1 MKDEM
6 NNLEQDLQRR
16 FESLKDIPDRDENR
30 ASMGRAMF
38 LTQAH
43 QIRAENTKKQAV
55 SGGFIFRLNNKL
67 SRKLFD
73 LEKLNFTR
81 KERYKMLATVAS
93 LILTLTILF
102 GGAGATVYA
111 AQDSLPNEALY
122 SLKVAAEDLRMELT
136 RDPQAQFQLSLDLGV
151 ERVREMVMLNSE
163 GKPIPEGTALRYENH
178 LNYAFQLAAQF
189 DDPAMVQAAQQIRAM
204 LQEQERIMTQAM
216 TNAPEFV
223 DPQFNRIREMVQERV
238 RLMDCD
244 LDDPLALRQ
253 MLQQQFRE
261 QLGQPETPPAG
272 DGGYGPGPVN
282 GTPYQ
287 NNNEVGPGP
296 NENPPGG
303 WQEPGPNT
311 TPGEGQ
317 GDQNGSNS
325 DNNEQPSDGKDS
337 APGPDNGGNENGSDD
352 GSGGTN
358 APTETPA
365 KNGDESGSDDQQKN
379 GKP

>member
-1 MKDEM
+1 M
-6 NNLEQDLQRR
+6 NKEKNILEPDLQRR
-16 FESLKDIPDRDENR
+16 FELLKGIPDRDLNR
-30 ASMGRAMF
+30 ASEGRSIF

-43 QIRAENTKKQAV
+43 QMRVENSKGQAV
-55 SGGFIFRLNNKL
+55 SEGFISRLNYKL

-73 LEKLNFTR
+73 PDRLIFTR

-111 AQDSLPNEALY
+111 AQDSLPNEPLY
-122 SLKVAAEDLRMELT
+122 GLKIAAEDLRMELT
-136 RDPQAQFQLSLDLGV
+136 REPQAQFEFSLDMGK
-151 ERVREMVMLNSE
+151 ERMREMLMLYSE

-178 LNYAFQLAAQF
+178 LKNAFQLAAQF

-204 LQEQERIMTQAM
+204 IQEQERIMTQAM

-223 DPQFNRIREMVQERV
+223 DSQFNRIREMVQERI

-244 LDDPLALRQ
+244 LEDPLALRQ

-261 QLGQPETPPAG
+261 QLGQPETPPSG

-287 NNNEVGPGP
+287 NSNEAGPGP
-296 NENPPGG
+296 NENPPNG
-303 WQEPGPNT
+303 WQEQGPNT

-317 GDQNGSNS
+317 GDQNG
-325 DNNEQPSDGKDS
+325 
-337 APGPDNGGNENGSDD
+337 
-352 GSGGTN
+352 
-358 APTETPA
+358 
-365 KNGDESGSDDQQKN
+365 
-379 GKP
+379 